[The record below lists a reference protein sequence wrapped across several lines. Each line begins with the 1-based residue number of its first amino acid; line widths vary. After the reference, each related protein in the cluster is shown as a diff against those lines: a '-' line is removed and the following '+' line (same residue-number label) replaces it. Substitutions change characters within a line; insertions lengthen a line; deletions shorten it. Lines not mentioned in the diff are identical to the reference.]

1 MTDSLL
7 KERIEALY
15 QSDRRYALIFVVLLW
30 ITLLF
35 VLAMSWSHIT
45 DATVRIVVLVAGALV
60 LVFNTASIF
69 AMLNHYAEDKEFIY
83 GIDIKYTDAHGEL
96 KKGGG
101 K

>member
-1 MTDSLL
+1 
-7 KERIEALY
+7 
-15 QSDRRYALIFVVLLW
+15 
-30 ITLLF
+30 
-35 VLAMSWSHIT
+35 
-45 DATVRIVVLVAGALV
+45 VRIVVLVAGALV